1 MILNKIIIKHSTVK
15 GKKPDASDLALG
27 EIALNTEDGV
37 IYFKNKAGEVKEFRT
52 MDQFHYHKP
61 KTLVEKIIDIIRLL
75 ITFIISAII
84 VFIVEVV
91 LKIFT

>member
-15 GKKPDASDLALG
+15 GKKPDPSDLALG

-37 IYFKNKAGEVKEFRT
+37 IYFKNKAGQIKEFRT
-52 MDQFHYHKP
+52 IDQVAFQRP
-61 KTLVEKIIDIIRLL
+61 RSLLSKIIDIIYLL
-75 ITFIISAII
+75 VTFIVSVIL

-91 LKIFT
+91 LKLFV